1 MSMKKVDVYR
11 WIDFDELFAGV
22 RPSVAQKVKMKLY
35 HINASGYRELCMKTE
50 KELLN
55 EPEVTPDVLN
65 RIKTFLAEKGL
76 RLNMSEKE
84 LDAYVDE
91 EYDANHQMEQ
101 KAQDEKPMETD
112 TYITV
117 EISPEAE
124 ARFNERVESV
134 EEYIEDG
141 CPKDGKGA
149 EGKDAVAEPKK
160 QFDMHKELRR
170 AFAET
175 FVDPVRSMRPDWEW
189 FRHQVRLDMLR
200 EQPWFV
206 KLFVPFHERVKMA
219 FGKADIIIDKYLH
232 DAISRSMIYRK
243 MANDE
248 TFKKTLSND

>member
-1 MSMKKVDVYR
+1 MKKVDVYR

-91 EYDANHQMEQ
+91 EYDASNPTEQ

-134 EEYIEDG
+134 EEYIEEG
-141 CPKDGKGA
+141 RLQDGKGA
-149 EGKDAVAEPKK
+149 EGKDAVAEAKK
-160 QFDMHKELRR
+160 QFDIHKEMRR

-206 KLFVPFHERVKMA
+206 KLLVPFHERVKMA
-219 FGKADIIIDKYLH
+219 FDKADIIMDKYLH

>member
-1 MSMKKVDVYR
+1 MKKVDVYG
-11 WIDFDELFAGV
+11 WIDFRELFAGV
-22 RPSVAQKVKMKLY
+22 RPSVAQKVKYMLFR
-35 HINASGYRELCMKTE
+35 IMASDYKELCMKTE

-76 RLNMSEKE
+76 RLNMSEEE

-91 EYDANHQMEQ
+91 EYDASRPTEQ

-112 TYITV
+112 AYITV

-124 ARFNERVESV
+124 ERFNERVESV
-134 EEYIEDG
+134 EEYIEEG
-141 CPKDGKGA
+141 CPQDGKGA

-160 QFDMHKELRR
+160 QFDLHKEMRR

-189 FRHQVRLDMLR
+189 FRHQVRLDMMR

-219 FGKADIIIDKYLH
+219 FGKADIIMDKYLH

-248 TFKKTLSND
+248 TFKKILSND

>member
-1 MSMKKVDVYR
+1 MSMKKVDVYG

-65 RIKTFLAEKGL
+65 RIKSFLAKKGL

-91 EYDANHQMEQ
+91 EYDASHQMEQ

-112 TYITV
+112 TYIAV

-134 EEYIEDG
+134 EVYIEEG
-141 CPKDGKGA
+141 CHKDGKGA

-160 QFDMHKELRR
+160 QFDMHKEMRR

-175 FVDPVRSMRPDWEW
+175 FVDPVRSMHPDWEW

-219 FGKADIIIDKYLH
+219 FGKADIIMDKYLH

-248 TFKKTLSND
+248 TFKKILSND

>member
-1 MSMKKVDVYR
+1 MSMKKVDVYG
-11 WIDFDELFAGV
+11 WIDFGELFAGV

-35 HINASGYRELCMKTE
+35 HIHASGYRELCMKTE

-91 EYDANHQMEQ
+91 EYDASHPTEQ

-134 EEYIEDG
+134 EEYIEEG
-141 CPKDGKGA
+141 YPQDGKVA
-149 EGKDAVAEPKK
+149 DGKDAVSEPKK
-160 QFDMHKELRR
+160 QFDMHKEMRR

-219 FGKADIIIDKYLH
+219 FGKADIIMDKYLH

-243 MANDE
+243 MENDE
-248 TFKKTLSND
+248 TFKKILLTD